1 MSTQN
6 SIILPE
12 KQAKARMDRQ
22 LKGLKKKKQVREFE
36 CWEPSRTRLSLF
48 NEIMKL
54 ITSWRHT
61 ATSPFLI
68 TSLAIG
74 MVTKKKT
81 LLLPSFLL
89 LTTVNENNYLEP

>member
-36 CWEPSRTRLSLF
+36 WWEPSRTRLSLF

-74 MVTKKKT
+74 MVTKKKN
-81 LLLPSFLL
+81 
-89 LTTVNENNYLEP
+89 TVVAIFSVINNS